1 MLISKEVLNKN
12 SVSNWLLSKEKL
24 INNSIFGPTYNT
36 YLYLLGDEC
45 TLLTGGYVVGYSA
58 GTGTQSKQ
66 ATYLYLDQTAGTLGE
81 KTYVTNNLINFTGVK
96 TIYVDW
102 ENIGDNDSSVFS
114 SLNVSTEKAS
124 SWTVFNYRTIEQYNF
139 SRKISSLDV
148 SSINGSFYVRVH
160 ARTGA
165 SVRTSKLKVYKIWGE
180 Y

>member
-96 TIYVDW
+96 TIYVEW
-102 ENIGDNDSSVFS
+102 ENIGDNDDSVNS
-114 SLNVSTEKAS
+114 VLAVSTNKTGGTA
-124 SWTVFNYRTIEQYNF
+124 VFDGKFTNQYNF
-139 SRKISSLDV
+139 ARRIDSLDV
-148 SSINGSFYVRVH
+148 SNLNGDYYIRVH

-165 SVRTSKLKVYKIWGE
+165 SARTSKLKVYKIWGE